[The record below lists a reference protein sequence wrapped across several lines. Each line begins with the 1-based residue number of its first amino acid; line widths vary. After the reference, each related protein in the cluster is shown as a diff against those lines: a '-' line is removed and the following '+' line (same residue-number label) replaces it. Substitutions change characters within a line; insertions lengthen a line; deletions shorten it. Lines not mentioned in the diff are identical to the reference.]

1 MAKKTSIKGSFNKYI
16 LQAEKRAV
24 ASKGTKAIRKHA
36 ATAWNWPE
44 TIVQSLRLGHDGKTP
59 LIIHKTAVEEQIKDL
74 EYGTADS
81 RPAPALRSFTWG
93 DR

>member
-1 MAKKTSIKGSFNKYI
+1 MAKKTSIKRSLKAYI
-16 LQAEKRAV
+16 LEAEKKAV
-24 ASKGTKAIRKHA
+24 ATKGTKALRNHA

-44 TIVQSLRLGHDGKTP
+44 TIIQSLRLGHDGKTP
-59 LIIHKTAVEEQIKDL
+59 MIIHKTAVEEQIKDL
-74 EYGTADS
+74 EYGTAET